1 MTLNQKIVPF
11 LVLCVLQAGDL
22 LSTRLA
28 LKMPGIMELNPL
40 VRELGLWPAKLL
52 VCALVLLLVWQTKR
66 MRRVWTLC
74 GIYAVI
80 VASNLLLLVTHAT
93 ALAQRI
99 N

>member
-1 MTLNQKIVPF
+1 
-11 LVLCVLQAGDL
+11 
-22 LSTRLA
+22 
-28 LKMPGIMELNPL
+28 MELNPL
-40 VRELGLWPAKLL
+40 VRQLGLWPAKLL

-80 VASNLLLLVTHAT
+80 VASNVLLLVTHAG
-93 ALAQRI
+93 ALAQRA